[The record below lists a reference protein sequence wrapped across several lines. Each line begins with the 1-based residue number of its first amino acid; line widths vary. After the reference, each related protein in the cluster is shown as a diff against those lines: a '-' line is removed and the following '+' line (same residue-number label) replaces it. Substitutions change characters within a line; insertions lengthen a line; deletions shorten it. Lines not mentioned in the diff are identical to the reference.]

1 MSDNKKASRT
11 VPAPA
16 LAAPAD
22 HQHQE
27 LLDEPEALSAT
38 AEMSPAL
45 FAREMGDGNNSPS
58 SVDSDDLN
66 PETFDFSPFIRARQE
81 GPADILGRLTTGEEL
96 FSSILRPLRPARES
110 HLPVCSLRL

>member
-27 LLDEPEALSAT
+27 LLDEPAALTAT
-38 AEMSPAL
+38 SEMSPAL

-58 SVDSDDLN
+58 SVDSDGLN

-96 FSSILRPLRPARES
+96 FSSILRPLCPARES